1 MSYLRI
7 LRAAHNLKRWRAGLV
22 LVLLSAVV
30 FMLKCLPARL
40 QRALSTSSLHRQL
53 SMVDTRWG
61 TYVQPACRVQHTC
74 LPACRVQH
82 TCLLASAWHAW
93 STVAGAKDAA
103 GKACS
108 KCLSDYKAYPCS
120 ITSLSAA
127 SLQRCWWPCLRQ
139 RMGSG
144 CGSHRELSTSTA
156 TKVSQGLHLLRSSYT
171 VAC

>member
-7 LRAAHNLKRWRAGLV
+7 LRAAHTLKRWRAGLL
-22 LVLLSAVV
+22 LVLLSVLV

-40 QRALSTSSLHRQL
+40 QRALSTSSLRRQL

-74 LPACRVQH
+74 L
-82 TCLLASAWHAW
+82 LASALHAW

-108 KCLSDYKAYPCS
+108 KCLSDYKAYQCS
-120 ITSLSAA
+120 ITTLSAA
-127 SLQRCWWPCLRQ
+127 SLQQCWWPCLRQ
-139 RMGSG
+139 RTGSG
-144 CGSHRELSTSTA
+144 CGSHKELSTSTA
-156 TKVSQGLHLLRSSYT
+156 TRVGQGLHLLLSSFN
-171 VAC
+171 VSC